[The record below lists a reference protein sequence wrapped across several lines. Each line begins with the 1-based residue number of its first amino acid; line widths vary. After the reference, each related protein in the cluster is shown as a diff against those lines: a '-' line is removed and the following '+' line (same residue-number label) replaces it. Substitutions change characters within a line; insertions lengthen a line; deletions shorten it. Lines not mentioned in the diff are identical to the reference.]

1 DRIYL
6 ILEYCDGGD
15 LAQYIHR
22 HGKVSELV
30 ARHFMKQ
37 LGSLFYSA
45 YIWSGLQVLQEK
57 HLIHRDLKPQ
67 NLLLSSDEETPQLK
81 IGDFGFARSL
91 NPDDMAD
98 TLCGSPLYMAPE
110 IIQNR
115 KYDAK
120 ADLWSVGAILFQLVT
135 GRPPFQGNSQFQ
147 LFQNILRSTELQFPE
162 GALEKLHPNFVD
174 LCRSLLRHNPVER
187 LNFQEFFSH
196 KFFEEPRLIADVE
209 QSSLLPLSKL
219 VAYQSHCSH
228 DEILQVHPEHLICSG
243 MSNLKLEVPSALYN
257 ERKLGKD
264 GGTSSNQTMFQCRE
278 DVTSDNNL
286 SIDQQPQ
293 VADCL
298 ESIEKDYVLVY
309 RHVTST
315 ENISYYLATS
325 LQENSNVRVS
335 VCGSTEKDE
344 NSLAIAIPANKN
356 PEVQESDLLKTQC
369 NFGTSKELQGLS
381 TLHPSTRLLL
391 LRQYLQAVSEVV
403 DEKYKAGQYQEAFS
417 VELVVLAA
425 WKKAVEICGSWLAST
440 PANESPES
448 SAVHALPRPDK
459 TDFDGPS
466 SACKWAE
473 QGFIYALDHAEKLSG
488 HLRDLDAKAEMPD
501 AMEIIFQ
508 KALALGTGGAV
519 DEYMGNKENAA
530 VSYSKALLL
539 FSFIVG
545 EATSLALSPPFILT
559 PGNRQRIC
567 SYMMNLQTH
576 QSKFSI

>member
-1 DRIYL
+1 
-6 ILEYCDGGD
+6 
-15 LAQYIHR
+15 
-22 HGKVSELV
+22 
-30 ARHFMKQ
+30 
-37 LGSLFYSA
+37 
-45 YIWSGLQVLQEK
+45 
-57 HLIHRDLKPQ
+57 
-67 NLLLSSDEETPQLK
+67 
-81 IGDFGFARSL
+81 
-91 NPDDMAD
+91 
-98 TLCGSPLYMAPE
+98 
-110 IIQNR
+110 
-115 KYDAK
+115 
-120 ADLWSVGAILFQLVT
+120 
-135 GRPPFQGNSQFQ
+135 
-147 LFQNILRSTELQFPE
+147 
-162 GALEKLHPNFVD
+162 
-174 LCRSLLRHNPVER
+174 
-187 LNFQEFFSH
+187 
-196 KFFEEPRLIADVE
+196 
-209 QSSLLPLSKL
+209 
-219 VAYQSHCSH
+219 
-228 DEILQVHPEHLICSG
+228 

-257 ERKLGKD
+257 ERKHGKD

-335 VCGSTEKDE
+335 VCGSAEKNDE

-425 WKKAVEICGSWLAST
+425 WKKAVEISGSWLAST
-440 PANESPES
+440 PTNESPES
-448 SAVHALPRPDK
+448 SDVHALPRPDK

-501 AMEIIFQ
+501 AMEI
-508 KALALGTGGAV
+508 V

-539 FSFIVG
+539 FSFIVE